1 MKCSGAVAHERTHVG
16 LEVQE
21 LVVLARTVE
30 VRLAT
35 VGDVGET
42 LLDCHD
48 VATHL
53 LHAVLVDALQELRAV
68 DEDRRRQMPQSLENV
83 PATTGRFNN
92 GDETLLND
100 RLRSTHRNLC
110 GCSVA
115 RRASSMFDKSLLR
128 RMMLTSGSMSSIA
141 PL

>member
-1 MKCSGAVAHERTHVG
+1 MKWSGAVAHERTHVG

-42 LLDCHD
+42 LLDGHD

-53 LHAVLVDALQELRAV
+53 LHAVLVDALEELRAV
-68 DEDRRRQMPQSLENV
+68 DQNRRRQVTQTLEDV
-83 PATTGRFNN
+83 PNTKT
-92 GDETLLND
+92 
-100 RLRSTHRNLC
+100 
-110 GCSVA
+110 
-115 RRASSMFDKSLLR
+115 
-128 RMMLTSGSMSSIA
+128 
-141 PL
+141 